1 MENKPIEIIVRDER
15 GEERVQGGGGSNTGA
30 DKTLNNAQS
39 KPNNSK
45 STASMVATMVAMR
58 SISYA
63 TSNVGKWTG
72 NSQNQAAVD
81 FITRATGYAV
91 AFASN
96 VYVGIATVAL
106 DSATYAIDYTMEL
119 YWNKKQEAQAQAR
132 SGGKG
137 GYRR

>member
-30 DKTLNNAQS
+30 DKTLNNTQS

-58 SISYA
+58 TVSYA
-63 TSNVGKWTG
+63 TSNIGKWTG
-72 NSQNQAAVD
+72 NSRNQAAVD
-81 FITRATGYAV
+81 SITKATGYAV

-96 VYVGIATVAL
+96 IYVGLATVGVDFMTEIANVVY
-106 DSATYAIDYTMEL
+106 DN
-119 YWNKKQEAQAQAR
+119 YWLNAQAKQAQAR
-132 SGGKG
+132 TGGKG